1 LRLAEF
7 KTRLFIFC
15 AGRLLKWAES
25 IQRELKYSQSPP
37 ATPVDDSSEVLFGES
52 ARESEAAS
60 GPPEHWAR
68 LVASRPPKHWLDLI
82 REKAPHL
89 LPPTEDEPLSPQIGA
104 EGYQREFFKAEI
116 NQEAGG
122 PPASEDGA
130 VERSQPLPFL
140 QARQNRGETKY
151 SYPAK
156 AGKSTWLNRLRFQ
169 PPRRAKGG
177 EPPNVSDARSRYLE
191 SFPAAG
197 GAAGEGSE
205 STLHQPTF
213 VTGKS
218 RDQSPDPG
226 PDKTTAARQNMAR
239 LSSNFRNEEP
249 DSNRPRQTQAG
260 TESGEWPRIHSEPAG
275 QDSLSNQAVK
285 QSRPERTAPETGND
299 ARHANRLNIFVERGD
314 TDDTSTRTP
323 SRYESITD
331 HYVESS
337 PRKRSAPFRQ
347 SDRRRGV
354 NFKERGAASSSA
366 GVFHQVRVDE
376 AAVESTFVPS
386 RVREERTKTREIHHG
401 GPRRVTEDG
410 SAAPVSATVT
420 NRHVPNQPFPSRR
433 PLANVVTS
441 DEQARNEF
449 ASVDL
454 TAPTPV
460 EPRIESGK
468 NVWPTLPP
476 APKFDLADELA
487 AKDQE
492 AEGLRRLEQEQRGT
506 LWNE

>member
-1 LRLAEF
+1 MRLAEF

-68 LVASRPPKHWLDLI
+68 LVATGPPKHWLDLI

-89 LPPTEDEPLSPQIGA
+89 LPPTEDEPLSPQSGA
-104 EGYQREFFKAEI
+104 ASYEREFFKAEI
-116 NQEAGG
+116 NQEANG

-130 VERSQPLPFL
+130 VERSQPLPLL
-140 QARQNRGETKY
+140 QTRQSRGQTKY
-151 SYPAK
+151 PYASK

-177 EPPNVSDARSRYLE
+177 EPPNVSEPPTGYLE
-191 SFPAAG
+191 PSSAAG
-197 GAAGEGSE
+197 GAAEELSE
-205 STLHQPTF
+205 STLQPPTF
-213 VTGKS
+213 VTRKV

-226 PDKTTAARQNMAR
+226 PDKTPAARRQNMAR
-239 LSSNFRNEEP
+239 LSGNFRNEEP
-249 DSNRPRQTQAG
+249 DSNRPLQTQAS
-260 TESGEWPRIHSEPAG
+260 TESGEWPRIHSEQAG
-275 QDSLSNQAVK
+275 QESFSRHYVK
-285 QSRPERTAPETGND
+285 QSRPERTAPETGYD
-299 ARHANRLNIFVERGD
+299 TRHANHLNTSLERGD
-314 TDDTSTRTP
+314 TDTTSTRTP
-323 SRYESITD
+323 SRYEAIAD
-331 HYVESS
+331 HSVESS
-337 PRKRSAPFRQ
+337 PRKRSAPSRQ
-347 SDRRRGV
+347 SDRMRGV
-354 NFKERGAASSSA
+354 NFKEREGASSSA
-366 GVFHQVRVDE
+366 GVFHLRVDQPD
-376 AAVESTFVPS
+376 VELNFVPS
-386 RVREERTKTREIHHG
+386 RVREERTKTREIHHS
-401 GPRRVTEDG
+401 GPGRVTEDG

-420 NRHVPNQPFPSRR
+420 DKHVPNQPFSSRR
-433 PLANVVTS
+433 RLPNVVTS
-441 DEQARNEF
+441 DERARNEF

-460 EPRIESGK
+460 ESRSKSDE

-476 APKFDLADELA
+476 APKFDIADELA